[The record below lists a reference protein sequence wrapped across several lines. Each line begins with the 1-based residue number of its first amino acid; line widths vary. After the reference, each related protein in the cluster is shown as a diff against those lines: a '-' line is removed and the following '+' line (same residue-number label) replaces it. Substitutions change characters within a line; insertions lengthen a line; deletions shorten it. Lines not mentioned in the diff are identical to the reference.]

1 MISLVLI
8 VQGFVFC
15 FEFGAFLY
23 AHLAELFQGDFS
35 TAAAAR
41 KGTVLVL
48 FLALTLKLVGKL
60 SFQTGKKVF
69 PSLDIVGIVQFQGL
83 AVCFQLCFQLVRQII
98 HVHGLFGQQCN
109 LDSGLNF
116 RVLQLLLELGHLGFV
131 AGNLALKFLV
141 ALGALLQFG
150 NQTVGRFQFGCLTS
164 QDGFQ
169 GIVFRLTHIITPA
182 KVYDPNNEFDQEY
195 FEFGLFM
202 SRREYKTIK
211 RRLEAGKKQSV
222 MEGNYILPQRVFG
235 YDILRTSKKDRTLVI
250 RPEEEK
256 YVQMIFDWHINEK
269 RSTGWMARQLTL
281 MGVPTIKGRPEWNRG
296 TVRDMLAN
304 PIYAGKVTWGKRRT
318 IKEYDPEQGKLVK
331 VVKEDGEMEI
341 YEGKHQGII
350 SEERFALAQHV
361 TETMKNPS
369 AKVSTELKNPFAGL
383 MKCNVCGRNIIA
395 MTFKDGRRSRLSH
408 ARDTICTKK
417 SLPIDDVVEVFI
429 GTLTGYIADF
439 ESKMA
444 QDDNRAELEAHKA
457 RMDAM
462 ETELAKLERKRK
474 NLFADYEDDVYT
486 RDEFIERKLH
496 YNGKIDA
503 LKKQIQAARKS
514 TPEPVDYSEQ
524 IVNLNAMIDCMR
536 NPALSAKQKN
546 NFLKQFIEKITYDS
560 IDYGQRRGGKA
571 VLEVFLK

>member
-1 MISLVLI
+1 MKANDEVIEKVCNQYTQTKYAMYLRKSRADLELEAMGEEETLARHRAMLEALAAKHDIHPDQITVYHELVSGDSIDERPEMQRLLAD
-8 VQGFVFC
+8 V
-15 FEFGAFLY
+15 Y
-23 AHLAELFQGDFS
+23 AKKY
-35 TAAAAR
+35 
-41 KGTVLVL
+41 KGVLVVEVER
-48 FLALTLKLVGKL
+48 LARGNTKDQGEVADA
-60 SFQTGKKVF
+60 FQA
-69 PSLDIVGIVQFQGL
+69 S
-83 AVCFQLCFQLVRQII
+83 
-98 HVHGLFGQQCN
+98 N
-109 LDSGLNF
+109 
-116 RVLQLLLELGHLGFV
+116 
-131 AGNLALKFLV
+131 
-141 ALGALLQFG
+141 
-150 NQTVGRFQFGCLTS
+150 
-164 QDGFQ
+164 
-169 GIVFRLTHIITPA
+169 THIITPS

-235 YDILRTSKKDRTLVI
+235 YDILRTSKKDRTLII
-250 RPEEEK
+250 RPDEEK

-341 YEGKHQGII
+341 YDGKHQGII
-350 SEERFALAQHV
+350 SEDRFALAQYV

-383 MKCNVCGRNIIA
+383 MECSSCGRNIIA

-429 GTLTGYIADF
+429 GTLSGYIADF
-439 ESKMA
+439 ETKMA
-444 QDDNRAELEAHKA
+444 QDDNKAELEAHKA

-503 LKKQIQAARKS
+503 LKKQIQEARKS

-536 NPALSAKQKN
+536 NPELSAKQKN

-560 IDYGQRRGGKA
+560 ISYGQRKGGKA